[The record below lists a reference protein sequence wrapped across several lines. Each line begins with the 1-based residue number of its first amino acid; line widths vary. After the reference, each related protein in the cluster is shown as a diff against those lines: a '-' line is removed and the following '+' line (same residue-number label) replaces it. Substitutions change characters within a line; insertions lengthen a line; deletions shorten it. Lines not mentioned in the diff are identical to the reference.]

1 MESKWIALSN
11 TSIAIFMAFA
21 NYNMIIIA
29 LPQIFDSLKF
39 NPTQPN
45 ALAYLIWLI
54 LGYMVV
60 TSSLVVTFG
69 RISDLKG
76 RARLYSIGFLI
87 FAISSGL
94 IAAIPNYGNT
104 AVLEMIILRLFQG
117 VGGGLLMVNSAAVL
131 ADYFPKN
138 ELGKAL
144 GLNQVSG
151 LIGGVAG
158 LIIGGVLAVINWRYI
173 FILDLVV
180 GLVGT
185 LWSFLS
191 LKDVQKPVKQPI
203 DVVGNTVFAVGVTLL
218 LIAVTYGLLPYGNQQ
233 LGWSNPFVI
242 SGIIVSLVLIGLF
255 VLIERKVKSPMFDL
269 SLFKI
274 RDFSVANFTNFIAS
288 MARQGILLMMLVLLQ
303 GIWLPLHGVPY
314 SQTPFW
320 AGLYLIPNMLGFAA
334 LGPISGILSD
344 KYGSKVLTTLGLFVS
359 ALGFFLLTLLP
370 YNFQLWQF
378 FAVTFLMGAGMGL
391 FSSPN
396 MADIMASVP
405 VEKRGV
411 ASGMRASLQNTA
423 SAMSVAL
430 YFSVVITGM
439 SYTLN
444 SSIENALA
452 SYGIHLT
459 VNLPAAVAIFSA
471 LLGYDPLA
479 SIASKLP
486 PSIASHIDT
495 PNFFVSAIAPAF
507 MSGFRLMLYVSVV
520 LLVMSGILSLARK
533 GVRVGGLGNSTERV
547 QKAEKATSDGS

>member
-1 MESKWIALSN
+1 MKSKWIALSN
-11 TSIAIFMAFA
+11 TSIAIFIAFA

-29 LPQIFDSLKF
+29 LPQIFNSLRF
-39 NPTQPN
+39 NPTAPD
-45 ALAYLIWLI
+45 ALGYLIWLI
-54 LGYMVV
+54 LGYMIV

-76 RARLYSIGFLI
+76 RAKLYSLGFLI
-87 FAISSGL
+87 FAISSGFL
-94 IAAIPNYGNT
+94 STVNGYGDS

-117 VGGGLLMVNSAAVL
+117 VGGGLLMVNSAAIL
-131 ADYFPKN
+131 TDYFPKN

-151 LIGGVAG
+151 LVGGVAG
-158 LIIGGVLAVINWRYI
+158 LIIGGVLSVINWRYI
-173 FILDLVV
+173 FLLDFVV
-180 GLVGT
+180 GIIGT
-185 LWSFLS
+185 LWSFKS
-191 LKDVQKPVKQPI
+191 LRDVQKPIKQPLDI
-203 DVVGNTVFAVGVTLL
+203 IGNVLFALGITLL
-218 LIAVTYGLLPYGNQQ
+218 LISVTYGLLPYGNQQ
-233 LGWSNPFVI
+233 LGWGNPFVI
-242 SGIIVSLVLIGLF
+242 TGLTISFLVIGIF
-255 VLIERKVKSPMFDL
+255 VFVERKVKNPMFDL
-269 SLFKI
+269 SLFKV

-344 KYGSKVLTTLGLFVS
+344 RYGSKVLTSLGLFVS
-359 ALGFFLLTLLP
+359 ALGFFLLSLLP

-378 FAVTFLMGAGMGL
+378 FAISFLMGAGMGL

-405 VEKRGV
+405 VQKRGA

-423 SAMSVAL
+423 SAISVVL

-439 SYTLN
+439 AVTLN
-444 SSIENALA
+444 SSIESALS
-452 SYGIHLT
+452 SYGIHLN

-471 LLGYDPLA
+471 LLGYDPL
-479 SIASKLP
+479 SSLTSSLP
-486 PSIASHIDT
+486 TSVASHIDT
-495 PNFFVSAIAPAF
+495 PAFFVTAIAPSF
-507 MSGFRLMLYVSVV
+507 MSGFRLMLDISAA
-520 LLVMSGILSLARK
+520 LLVLSGILSLARK
-533 GVRVGGLGNSTERV
+533 GVRVGEMGNRVERT
-547 QKAEKATSDGS
+547 QKAEKAPAD

>member
-11 TSIAIFMAFA
+11 TSIAIFIAFA

-29 LPQIFDSLKF
+29 LPEIFNSLKF
-39 NPTQPN
+39 NPTSPD
-45 ALAYLIWLI
+45 ALGYLIWLI

-76 RARLYSIGFLI
+76 RAKLYSIGFLV

-94 IAAIPNYGNT
+94 ISAITGYGNT

-131 ADYFPKN
+131 TDYFPKN

-144 GLNQVSG
+144 GLNQVAG
-151 LIGGVAG
+151 LVGGVAG
-158 LIIGGVLAVINWRYI
+158 LIIGGVLSVIDWRYI
-173 FILDLVV
+173 FLLDFVV

-185 LWSFLS
+185 VWSIKS
-191 LKDVQKPVKQPI
+191 LRDIQKPVKQTL
-203 DVVGNTVFAVGVTLL
+203 DVIGNVLFAVGITLL
-218 LIAVTYGLLPYGNQQ
+218 LISVTYGLLPYGSQQ
-233 LGWSNPFVI
+233 LGWGSPYVI
-242 SGIIVSLVLIGLF
+242 SGIILSLVILGAFIA
-255 VLIERKVKSPMFDL
+255 VERKVKNPMFDL

-274 RDFSVANFTNFIAS
+274 RDFSVANFSNFIAS

-303 GIWLPLHGVPY
+303 GIWLPLHGIPY

-334 LGPISGILSD
+334 LGPVSGILSD

-359 ALGFFLLTLLP
+359 ALGFFLLSLLP
-370 YNFQLWQF
+370 YDFQLWQF
-378 FAVTFLMGAGMGL
+378 FAISFIMGAGMGL

-405 VEKRGV
+405 IQKRGA
-411 ASGMRASLQNTA
+411 ASGMRASLQNSA
-423 SAMSVAL
+423 SALSVAL

-444 SSIENALA
+444 SSIDKALA
-452 SYGIHLT
+452 SYGVHLSL
-459 VNLPAAVAIFSA
+459 NLPAAVAIFSA

-479 SIASKLP
+479 GIASSLP
-486 PSIASHIDT
+486 ASIASHIDT
-495 PNFFVSAIAPAF
+495 PTFFVSAIAPSF
-507 MSGFRLMLYVSVV
+507 MSGFRLMLNISAV
-520 LLVMSGILSLARK
+520 LLVVSGILSLARK
-533 GVRVGGLGNSTERV
+533 GVRVGEMGNSVERA
-547 QKAEKATSDGS
+547 QKAEKAPTDGS

>member
-1 MESKWIALSN
+1 MKSKWIALSN
-11 TSIAIFMAFA
+11 TSIAIFIAFA

-29 LPQIFDSLKF
+29 LPQIFNSLRF
-39 NPTQPN
+39 NPTAPD
-45 ALAYLIWLI
+45 ALGYLIWLI

-76 RARLYSIGFLI
+76 RAKLYSLGFLI

-94 IAAIPNYGNT
+94 LSTVNGYGDS

-117 VGGGLLMVNSAAVL
+117 VGGGLLMVNSAAIL
-131 ADYFPKN
+131 TDYFPKN

-151 LIGGVAG
+151 LVGGVAG
-158 LIIGGVLAVINWRYI
+158 LIIGGVLSVINWRYI
-173 FILDLVV
+173 FLLDFVV
-180 GLVGT
+180 GIIGT
-185 LWSFLS
+185 LWSFKS
-191 LKDVQKPVKQPI
+191 LRDVQKPIKQPLDI
-203 DVVGNTVFAVGVTLL
+203 IGNILFALGITLL
-218 LIAVTYGLLPYGNQQ
+218 LISVTYGLLPYHNQQ
-233 LGWSNPFVI
+233 LGWGNPFVI
-242 SGIIVSLVLIGLF
+242 TGLIISFLTIGMF
-255 VLIERKVKSPMFDL
+255 VFVERKVKNPMFDL

-344 KYGSKVLTTLGLFVS
+344 RYGSKVLTSLGLFIS
-359 ALGFFLLTLLP
+359 ALGFFLLSLLP
-370 YNFQLWQF
+370 YDFQLWQF
-378 FAVTFLMGAGMGL
+378 FAISFLMGAGMGL

-405 VEKRGV
+405 VQKRGA

-423 SAMSVAL
+423 SAISVAL

-439 SYTLN
+439 AATLN
-444 SSIENALA
+444 SSIESALS
-452 SYGIHLT
+452 SYGIHLN

-471 LLGYDPLA
+471 LLGYDPLSSLA
-479 SIASKLP
+479 SSLP
-486 PSIASHIDT
+486 TSVASHIDT
-495 PNFFVSAIAPAF
+495 PAFFITAIAPSF
-507 MSGFRLMLYVSVV
+507 ISGFRLMLNISAA
-520 LLVMSGILSLARK
+520 LLVLSGILSLVRK
-533 GVRVGGLGNSTERV
+533 GVRVGEMGNRVERT
-547 QKAEKATSDGS
+547 QKAEKAPAD

>member
-1 MESKWIALSN
+1 MKSKWIALSN
-11 TSIAIFMAFA
+11 TSIAIFIAFA

-29 LPQIFDSLKF
+29 LPQIFNSLRF
-39 NPTQPN
+39 NPTAPD
-45 ALAYLIWLI
+45 ALGYLIWLI

-76 RARLYSIGFLI
+76 RAKLYSLGFLI

-94 IAAIPNYGNT
+94 LSTVNGYGYS

-117 VGGGLLMVNSAAVL
+117 VGGGLLMVNSAAIL
-131 ADYFPKN
+131 TDYFPKN

-158 LIIGGVLAVINWRYI
+158 LIIGGVLSVINWRYI
-173 FILDLVV
+173 FLLDFVV
-180 GLVGT
+180 GIIGT
-185 LWSFLS
+185 LWSFKS
-191 LKDVQKPVKQPI
+191 LRDVQKPIKQPLDI
-203 DVVGNTVFAVGVTLL
+203 IGNILFALGITLL
-218 LIAVTYGLLPYGNQQ
+218 LISVTYGLLPYHNQQ
-233 LGWSNPFVI
+233 LGWGNPFVI
-242 SGIIVSLVLIGLF
+242 TGLIISFLTIGMF
-255 VLIERKVKSPMFDL
+255 VFVERKVKNPMFDL

-344 KYGSKVLTTLGLFVS
+344 RYGSKVLTSLGLFIS
-359 ALGFFLLTLLP
+359 ALGFFLLSLLP
-370 YNFQLWQF
+370 YDFQLWQF
-378 FAVTFLMGAGMGL
+378 FAISFLMGAGMGL

-405 VEKRGV
+405 VQKRGA

-423 SAMSVAL
+423 SAISVAL

-439 SYTLN
+439 AATLN
-444 SSIENALA
+444 SSIESALS
-452 SYGIHLT
+452 SYGIHLN

-471 LLGYDPLA
+471 LLGYDPLSSLA
-479 SIASKLP
+479 SSLP
-486 PSIASHIDT
+486 TSVASHIDT
-495 PNFFVSAIAPAF
+495 PAFFITAIAPSF
-507 MSGFRLMLYVSVV
+507 ISGFRLMLNISAA
-520 LLVMSGILSLARK
+520 LLVLSGILSLVRK
-533 GVRVGGLGNSTERV
+533 GVRVGEMGNRVERT
-547 QKAEKATSDGS
+547 QKAEKAPAD

>member
-1 MESKWIALSN
+1 MKSEWIALSN
-11 TSIAIFMAFA
+11 TSIAIFIAFA

-29 LPQIFDSLKF
+29 LPQIFNSLRF
-39 NPTQPN
+39 NPTAPD
-45 ALAYLIWLI
+45 ALGYLIWLI

-76 RARLYSIGFLI
+76 RAKLYSLGFLI

-94 IAAIPNYGNT
+94 LSTVNGYGDS

-117 VGGGLLMVNSAAVL
+117 VGGGLLMVNSAAIL
-131 ADYFPKN
+131 TDYFPKN

-151 LIGGVAG
+151 LVGGVAG
-158 LIIGGVLAVINWRYI
+158 LIIGGVLSVINWRYI
-173 FILDLVV
+173 FLLDFVV
-180 GLVGT
+180 GIIGT
-185 LWSFLS
+185 LWSFKS
-191 LKDVQKPVKQPI
+191 LRDVQKPIKQPLDI
-203 DVVGNTVFAVGVTLL
+203 IGNILFALGITLL
-218 LIAVTYGLLPYGNQQ
+218 LISVTYGLLPYHNQQ
-233 LGWSNPFVI
+233 LGWGNPFVI
-242 SGIIVSLVLIGLF
+242 TGLIISFLTIGMF
-255 VLIERKVKSPMFDL
+255 VFVERKVKNPMFDL

-320 AGLYLIPNMLGFAA
+320 AGLYLIPNTLGFAA

-344 KYGSKVLTTLGLFVS
+344 RYGSKVLTSLGLFIS
-359 ALGFFLLTLLP
+359 ALGFFLLSLLP
-370 YNFQLWQF
+370 YDFQLWQF
-378 FAVTFLMGAGMGL
+378 FAISFLMGAGMGL

-405 VEKRGV
+405 VQKRGA

-423 SAMSVAL
+423 SAISVAL

-439 SYTLN
+439 AATLN
-444 SSIENALA
+444 SSIESALS
-452 SYGIHLT
+452 SYGIHLN

-471 LLGYDPLA
+471 LLGYDPLSSLA
-479 SIASKLP
+479 SSLP
-486 PSIASHIDT
+486 TSVASHIDT
-495 PNFFVSAIAPAF
+495 PAFFITAIAPSF
-507 MSGFRLMLYVSVV
+507 ISGFRLMLNISAA
-520 LLVMSGILSLARK
+520 LLVLSGILSLVRK
-533 GVRVGGLGNSTERV
+533 GVRVGEMGNRVERT
-547 QKAEKATSDGS
+547 QKAEKAPAD